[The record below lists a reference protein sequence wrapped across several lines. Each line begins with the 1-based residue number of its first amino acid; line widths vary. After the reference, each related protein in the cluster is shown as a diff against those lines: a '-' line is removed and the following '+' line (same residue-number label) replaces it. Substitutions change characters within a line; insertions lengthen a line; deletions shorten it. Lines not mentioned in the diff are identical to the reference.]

1 MKSISR
7 TLGLGLAS
15 SICFLSFIIGVITY
29 AAMGES
35 FKSFFSNKLD
45 DDAKTIL
52 SLLSTNNQQL
62 VLDKQGISQLHSR
75 IFSGH
80 YYIIQTTK
88 QKFRSRSLWDYELTS
103 PTLAVGEKLIDE
115 LPGPDQQ
122 QLMILSQGFRIGDI
136 PVTVTI
142 AEDVGGLYASF
153 RTMTG
158 GLLWG
163 LFFALLL
170 LLIIQQWLLHRG
182 LKPLT
187 KLKKS
192 LHALQTGELKVI
204 TTKKMPK
211 EIQPLVAALNQ
222 LLENT
227 AKLLKRSRN
236 AVGDLSHALKTP
248 IALMQ
253 HTIISELREQPE
265 ISKKLLRQLTSI
277 RQYSEQKLTSARL
290 AGDILP
296 GAQFEPH
303 KDLVDLIQ
311 TLHTIYQTK
320 SVAINWQPHLW
331 PERIAMNREDA
342 LELMGNLLDNACKWA
357 NQQVELSYS
366 QTSTHQQLTIADD
379 GPGVAQAHQKQL
391 TQRGKRL
398 DEQVDGHGLGLN
410 IVANI
415 IQHYQGNIEF
425 IGKGSLGGFEI
436 IIQLPTT
443 SIQLK

>member
-15 SICFLSFIIGVITY
+15 SVCFLSLLIGLITY

-35 FKSFFSNKLD
+35 FKSFFSSKLD
-45 DDAKTIL
+45 DDAKTLL
-52 SLLSTNNQQL
+52 SLLSSHNQQL
-62 VLDKQGISQLHSR
+62 MLDDKGISQLHYR
-75 IFSGH
+75 TYSGH
-80 YYIIQTTK
+80 YYIIQGTK
-88 QKFRSRSLWDYELTS
+88 QTFRSRSLWDFSFNPPSLT
-103 PTLAVGEKLIDE
+103 VGEKLISE
-115 LPGPDQQ
+115 LPGPDEQ
-122 QLMILSQGFRIGDI
+122 QLMVLSQGFSIGDI
-136 PVTVTI
+136 PVTVTV
-142 AEDVGGLYASF
+142 AEDVGGLYTSF
-153 RTMTG
+153 RTMSG

-163 LFFALLL
+163 LLVTILL

-187 KLKKS
+187 RLKKS
-192 LHALQTGELKVI
+192 LHALQTGELTVI
-204 TTKKMPK
+204 STHKMPK

-227 AKLLKRSRN
+227 AELLKRSRN

-253 HTIISELREQPE
+253 HTIISEVTNQPE
-265 ISKKLLRQLTSI
+265 LSKKLLRQLTSI

-303 KDLVDLIQ
+303 KDLMDLIQ
-311 TLHTIYQTK
+311 TLHTIYQAK
-320 SVAINWQPHLW
+320 SITIDWQPHRW

-342 LELMGNLLDNACKWA
+342 LELLGNLLDNACKWA
-357 NQQVELSYS
+357 NQQVSLSFS
-366 QTSTHQQLTIADD
+366 HTDTQQQLIIADD
-379 GPGVAQAHQKQL
+379 GPGVAKENQTLL

-425 IGKGSLGGFEI
+425 IGQGQLGGLEI
-436 IIQLPTT
+436 IIQLPTN
-443 SIQLK
+443 IDKLK